1 MGLFSTIGNS
11 VFFIRSAQKIN
22 DYQKQIAFLVNKNQ
36 YATVI
41 PQHDKMQILGYAQQI
56 EDVAIEMRNKLN
68 SLSPQEQ
75 FSIMVPSYSSIPLSA
90 FCTVFRTGRCACF
103 DNRCFLLIYFV
114 LLIEIRQ
121 YDMYNSKR

>member
-41 PQHDKMQILGYAQQI
+41 PQHDKMQILGYDQQI

-75 FSIMVPSYSSIPLSA
+75 FSIMVPCLDGHSTAVPGFVMASMAMVEAL
-90 FCTVFRTGRCACF
+90 RT
-103 DNRCFLLIYFV
+103 DLKN
-114 LLIEIRQ
+114 
-121 YDMYNSKR
+121 M